1 MNPRPPG
8 YEPGEL
14 PGCSTPR
21 RSTDSS
27 TGRSAVTIRG
37 VYDWAIWAALIAG
50 GVALGI
56 AIARLVAQI
65 SGTWRQFKR
74 TRRHLVKELDRL
86 TAGLETMTVKLA
98 ATETV
103 TERLE
108 RSLARLQVS
117 LARLQVLRNAIDEI
131 DTALERRAWF
141 VPRR

>member
-1 MNPRPPG
+1 MNLRPPG

-21 RSTDSS
+21 RGPNSS
-27 TGRSAVTIRG
+27 TGGSAVTIRD

-50 GVALGI
+50 AVALGI
-56 AIARLVAQI
+56 GIARLVAQI
-65 SGTWRQFKR
+65 SGTWRQFRR

-86 TAGLETMTVKLA
+86 TAGLETMAAKLA
-98 ATETV
+98 STETV

-108 RSLARLQVS
+108 ASLARLQVS
-117 LARLQVLRNAIDEI
+117 LAQLQVLRNAIDEVDEAI
-131 DTALERRAWF
+131 ERRAWF